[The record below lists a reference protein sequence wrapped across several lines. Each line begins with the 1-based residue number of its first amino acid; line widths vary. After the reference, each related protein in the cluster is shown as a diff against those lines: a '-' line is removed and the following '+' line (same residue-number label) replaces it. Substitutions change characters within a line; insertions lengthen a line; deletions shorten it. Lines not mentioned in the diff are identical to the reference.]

1 MVSITHLDGNDVI
14 VLDPLGRAV
23 PAVTEV
29 RVEPDRAVVAVTH
42 HAEAWW
48 QSLAELG
55 PDALLPCAIH
65 SRDGRQLHWR
75 GPVRLAC
82 E

>member
-1 MVSITHLDGNDVI
+1 MDSITHLDGNDVI
-14 VLDPLGRAV
+14 VLDPFGRRV

-42 HAEAWW
+42 EAGEWW
-48 QSLAELG
+48 QSLPVLARNAML
-55 PDALLPCAIH
+55 ACAIH
-65 SRDGRQLHWR
+65 SRDGGRLHWR
-75 GPVRLAC
+75 GLVRLSC